1 MKLTKYFLTA
11 TLALTSLH
19 VIPQASLDSLL
30 SAVLQNNRSII
41 GSAQYLENKRI
52 ASRTNLYPENPE
64 VEFGHMWSSTSEV
77 GNRTDFTL
85 SQTFDFPRVYVNR
98 SKLSKAGVEKAS
110 QTVQGVRQETLLG
123 AKQLWVEKV
132 YLNRKKNVLQERM
145 EQAEAVDNYLQ
156 KQFEN
161 GEISKLRY
169 NKALLLKASLRAELD
184 LLEAES
190 ATIDTEISRVAGVS
204 APEIKDTLY
213 YATDRAILDSVL
225 AISTADPLY
234 LAVKQEMEMLN
245 LQKQLTRSLTMPKL
259 KTGYY
264 SESLPN
270 LQMRGV
276 LVGLSIPLWEN
287 ANKVKAAEAEIISA
301 ELAADKY
308 RSDQVSGI
316 MQTHIRYKSYKKQ
329 STELASA
336 LELSNDP
343 ALLNLAMES
352 GEISLVEFYYE
363 TDLYYSVLGEL
374 LLAEKEMYLAESE
387 LSKYEL

>member
-1 MKLTKYFLTA
+1 MTKYFLTA
-11 TLALTSLH
+11 TLVLTSLH
-19 VIPQASLDSLL
+19 VIPQVSLDSLL
-30 SAVLQNNRSII
+30 SAVLQNNRGII
-41 GSAQYLENKRI
+41 GSVQYLENKRI

-64 VEFGHMWSSTSEV
+64 LEFGHMWSSTSEV
-77 GNRTDFTL
+77 GNRTDFIL
-85 SQTFDFPRVYVNR
+85 SQTFDFPGVYVNR

-132 YLNRKKNVLQERM
+132 YLNRKRNVLRKRM

-169 NKALLLKASLRAELD
+169 NKALLLKASLRAELE

-190 ATIDTEISRVAGVS
+190 AAIDTEISRVAGVS

-213 YATDRAILDSVL
+213 YTTDRAILDSVL

-245 LQKQLTRSLTMPKL
+245 LQKQLIRSSSMPKL

-287 ANKVKAAEAEIISA
+287 VNKVKAAEAAIISA

-316 MQTHIRYKSYKKQ
+316 MQTYIRYKSYQKQ
-329 STELASA
+329 SAGLALA

-352 GEISLVEFYYE
+352 GEISMVEFFYE
-363 TDLYYSVLGEL
+363 TDLYYRVLGEL
-374 LLAEKEMYLAESE
+374 LVAEKELYLAESE
-387 LSKYEL
+387 LTKYKL